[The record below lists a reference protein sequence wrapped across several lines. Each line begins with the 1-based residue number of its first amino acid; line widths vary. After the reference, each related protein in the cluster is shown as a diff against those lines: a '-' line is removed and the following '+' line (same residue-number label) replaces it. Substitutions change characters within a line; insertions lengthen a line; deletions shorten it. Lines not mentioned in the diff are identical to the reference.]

1 MFAYALRTKS
11 QGSQQTC
18 CYAKL
23 PHIYDSIKLATI
35 PVIKLHD
42 DIPVTSIVDASLHL
56 GAMIILHALK

>member
-11 QGSQQTC
+11 QGSQQMC

-23 PHIYDSIKLATI
+23 PHIYDYIKLTTI

-42 DIPVTSIVDASLHL
+42 EIPVTSIMDASLHL
-56 GAMIILHALK
+56 RAMIILHALK